1 MLLRI
6 FGYIFGIGAFMLL
19 ALAVAAGVLLQ
30 QFNAGLP
37 DYDASDPELFERE
50 NVMSAKV
57 REMAAQYGE
66 RLCGHH

>member
-37 DYDASDPELFERE
+37 DYDKL
-50 NVMSAKV
+50 
-57 REMAAQYGE
+57 AQYEPPVMTRIQAADGQLAFRFDGE
-66 RLCGHH
+66 